1 MFFEEV
7 MLEEAKKQQREKDKA
22 EEDFLR
28 SLGINEGNAHECTIY
43 RRLGDDKIISVKLRD
58 KILYGEKTRC

>member
-7 MLEEAKKQQREKDKA
+7 ILEEAKKQQREKDKA

-28 SLGINEGNAHECTIY
+28 SLGINEENAHECTIY
-43 RRLGDDKIISVKLRD
+43 RRLGDDRIISVKFRD
-58 KILYGEKTRC
+58 KILYGEKTR

>member
-7 MLEEAKKQQREKDKA
+7 MLEEAKKQQRQKDKA

-28 SLGINEGNAHECTIY
+28 SLGINEENAHECTIY
-43 RRLGDDKIISVKLRD
+43 RRIGDDRIIAVRLRD
-58 KILYGEKTRC
+58 KFLLGEKTRC

>member
-7 MLEEAKKQQREKDKA
+7 MLEKAKKQQRQKDKA

-28 SLGINEGNAHECTIY
+28 SLGVNEENAHECTIY
-43 RRLGDDKIISVKLRD
+43 RRLGDDRIISVKLRD
-58 KILYGEKTRC
+58 KFLLGEKTRC